1 MEEFEITDD
10 SIENTKVFKSYNLE
24 PAWAK
29 ETLLSAIRE
38 IIKENQPE
46 VILLS
51 TTSLF
56 MKAVHFSKKSEMD
69 PKMTVTE
76 DRTPVYYAMVGE
88 DNCTLLIAW
97 NKYEDEEE

>member
-1 MEEFEITDD
+1 MQKNI
-10 SIENTKVFKSYNLE
+10 
-24 PAWAK
+24 
-29 ETLLSAIRE
+29 LSAIRE

-46 VILLS
+46 VVLLS

-76 DRTPVYYAMVGE
+76 DRTPVFYAMIGE
-88 DNCTLLIAW
+88 DKCDLLIAW